1 MGDKGAGD
9 PRDVQRCKDV
19 KHIYIHV
26 QSKTELKTVEQC
38 LEYGCF
44 ES

>member
-19 KHIYIHV
+19 KKNIYTCTI
-26 QSKTELKTVEQC
+26 KNGIKNCGTV
-38 LEYGCF
+38 F
-44 ES
+44 RVWMF